1 MLLEEVPGFAV
12 DFPAGAFARDAG
24 IEAEAGRVGD
34 GFDGDDVP
42 GIWRN
47 DVSDED
53 VDIFGGVGDFAFAV
67 GTVDRLDVVAAGA
80 QDFGA
85 FQLHAPEAG
94 AGVEDE
100 VVALAVSPGFGGV
113 EAEGCWL

>member
-1 MLLEEVPGFAV
+1 M
-12 DFPAGAFARDAG
+12 
-24 IEAEAGRVGD
+24 
-34 GFDGDDVP
+34 
-42 GIWRN
+42 
-47 DVSDED
+47 SDED

-94 AGVEDE
+94 P
-100 VVALAVSPGFGGV
+100 VSRMKS
-113 EAEGCWL
+113 